1 MVAIAFVKEVA
12 GLVLEDGGRL
22 LVVLRREDPA
32 GLEEG
37 LHTPKRGGINLVSTL
52 WR

>member
-12 GLVLEDGGRL
+12 GLVLEDGRSL

-37 LHTPKRGGINLVSTL
+37 LYTSGGTSLVSTL
-52 WR
+52 QK